1 MLKNKKFDKSK
12 INKAEYELFDSLSA
26 EWWDENGKFKV
37 LHQIRPIRIQY
48 ILNQLKDLDLKNIKI
63 LDLGCGGG
71 LVSESLSRLGAKVT
85 GIDFV
90 ANNINIARH
99 HSIKSKLKID
109 YIHGDIEKI
118 KMNKK
123 FDLIIMF
130 EILEHVNNWKKLLL
144 KIDKNLKKDGKI
156 IISTINR
163 NLISKFTAIYLAES
177 ILKWIPKGTHRFE
190 KFIKPEEIEV
200 CLKKN
205 HYALEN
211 IKGLEFNPLNYSW
224 MLSENTK
231 INYFCTFKK
240 N

>member
-1 MLKNKKFDKSK
+1 MNYLIVCQRNGGMKMV
-12 INKAEYELFDSLSA
+12 SL
-26 EWWDENGKFKV
+26 KV

-48 ILNQLKDLDLKNIKI
+48 ILNQLKDLDLKNTKI

-90 ANNINIARH
+90 ANNINIAEH

-177 ILKWIPKGTHRFE
+177 ILKWIPKVL
-190 KFIKPEEIEV
+190 ID
-200 CLKKN
+200 LKN
-205 HYALEN
+205 L
-211 IKGLEFNPLNYSW
+211 LNPMKL
-224 MLSENTK
+224 K
-231 INYFCTFKK
+231 CV
-240 N
+240 

>member
-1 MLKNKKFDKSK
+1 
-12 INKAEYELFDSLSA
+12 
-26 EWWDENGKFKV
+26 
-37 LHQIRPIRIQY
+37 
-48 ILNQLKDLDLKNIKI
+48 
-63 LDLGCGGG
+63 
-71 LVSESLSRLGAKVT
+71 
-85 GIDFV
+85 
-90 ANNINIARH
+90 
-99 HSIKSKLKID
+99 
-109 YIHGDIEKI
+109 
-118 KMNKK
+118 MNKK

-130 EILEHVNNWKKLLL
+130 EILEHVNNWKRLLL

>member
-1 MLKNKKFDKSK
+1 MNYLIVCQRNGGMKMV
-12 INKAEYELFDSLSA
+12 SL
-26 EWWDENGKFKV
+26 KV

-48 ILNQLKDLDLKNIKI
+48 ILNQLKDLDLKNTKI

-190 KFIKPEEIEV
+190 KFIKPKEIEV
-200 CLKKN
+200 CLKES
-205 HYALEN
+205 LC
-211 IKGLEFNPLNYSW
+211 S
-224 MLSENTK
+224 
-231 INYFCTFKK
+231 
-240 N
+240 

>member
-1 MLKNKKFDKSK
+1 MLKNKNFDKSK
-12 INKAEYELFDSLSA
+12 INKAEYELFDNLSE

-37 LHQIRPIRIQY
+37 LRQIRPIRIQY
-48 ILNQLKDLDLKNIKI
+48 ILNQLKALDLKNIKI

-211 IKGLEFNPLNYSW
+211 IKGLEFNPLIIPGCYQR
-224 MLSENTK
+224 
-231 INYFCTFKK
+231 IQQ
-240 N
+240 

>member
-231 INYFCTFKK
+231 INSFCTFKK

>member
-48 ILNQLKDLDLKNIKI
+48 ILNQLKDLDLKNTKI

-90 ANNINIARH
+90 GNNINIAKH

-190 KFIKPEEIEV
+190 KFIKPKEIEV

-231 INYFCTFKK
+231 VNYFCTFKK

>member
-48 ILNQLKDLDLKNIKI
+48 ILNQLKDLDLKNTKI

-90 ANNINIARH
+90 GNNINIAKH

-130 EILEHVNNWKKLLL
+130 EILEHVNNWKRLLL

>member
-48 ILNQLKDLDLKNIKI
+48 ILNQLKDLDLKNTKI

>member
-109 YIHGDIEKI
+109 YIHVDIEKNQLKREHDYWI
-118 KMNKK
+118 EKK
-123 FDLIIMF
+123 
-130 EILEHVNNWKKLLL
+130 
-144 KIDKNLKKDGKI
+144 
-156 IISTINR
+156 
-163 NLISKFTAIYLAES
+163 
-177 ILKWIPKGTHRFE
+177 
-190 KFIKPEEIEV
+190 
-200 CLKKN
+200 
-205 HYALEN
+205 
-211 IKGLEFNPLNYSW
+211 
-224 MLSENTK
+224 
-231 INYFCTFKK
+231 
-240 N
+240 

>member
-37 LHQIRPIRIQY
+37 LHQIRPLRIQY

>member
-1 MLKNKKFDKSK
+1 MINQK

-144 KIDKNLKKDGKI
+144 K
-156 IISTINR
+156 
-163 NLISKFTAIYLAES
+163 
-177 ILKWIPKGTHRFE
+177 
-190 KFIKPEEIEV
+190 
-200 CLKKN
+200 
-205 HYALEN
+205 
-211 IKGLEFNPLNYSW
+211 
-224 MLSENTK
+224 
-231 INYFCTFKK
+231 
-240 N
+240 

>member
-12 INKAEYELFDSLSA
+12 INKAEYELFDNLSE
-26 EWWDENGKFKV
+26 EWWDENGEFKV

-48 ILNQLKDLDLKNIKI
+48 ILNQLKDLDLKNTKI

-90 ANNINIARH
+90 KNNINIAKH

-118 KMNKK
+118 KINKK
-123 FDLIIMF
+123 FDFIIMF

-163 NLISKFTAIYLAES
+163 NLISKFTAIYLAEN
-177 ILKWIPKGTHRFE
+177 ILKWIPKSTHRFE
-190 KFIKPEEIEV
+190 KFIKPEEIEE
-200 CLKKN
+200 CLRKN
-205 HYALEN
+205 QYTLEN
-211 IKGLEFNPLNYSW
+211 IKGLEFNPLNFCW

-231 INYFCTFKK
+231 VNYFCTFKK

>member
-48 ILNQLKDLDLKNIKI
+48 ILNQLKDLDLKNTKI

-190 KFIKPEEIEV
+190 KFIKPKEIEV

>member
-48 ILNQLKDLDLKNIKI
+48 ILNQLKDLDLKNTKI

-90 ANNINIARH
+90 GNNINIAKH

-163 NLISKFTAIYLAES
+163 NLISKFTTIYLAES

-190 KFIKPEEIEV
+190 KFIKPKEIEV

-231 INYFCTFKK
+231 VNYFCTFKK

>member
-48 ILNQLKDLDLKNIKI
+48 ILNQLQDLDLKNTKI